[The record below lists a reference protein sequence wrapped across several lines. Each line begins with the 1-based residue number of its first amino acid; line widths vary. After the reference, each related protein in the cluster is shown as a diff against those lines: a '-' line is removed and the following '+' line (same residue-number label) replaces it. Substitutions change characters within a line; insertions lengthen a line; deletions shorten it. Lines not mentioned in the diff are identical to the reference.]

1 MTHLS
6 KREESLLSEI
16 LKNTDENN
24 NCDLNYWEN
33 RFSELNFAED
43 CVLRSSFAQLKNK
56 GMIDVFWADDIP
68 NYIVVLE
75 KGLSYFEERD
85 FYKEKDFIMNNYA
98 NNFYGDA
105 SGIQI
110 QQGNVGIQIQ
120 KNDEDIDISKVN
132 SIIQTL
138 NKYDS
143 VLDAEYGAETANDIR
158 KHKKELITEMNT
170 TKDKSRIR
178 DLLIYL
184 RDVSV
189 NVAGGVIASA
199 ICQLIANALR

>member
-33 RFSELNFAED
+33 RFSGLNFAED
-43 CVLRSSFAQLKNK
+43 CALRSSFAQLKNE

-68 NYIVVLE
+68 SYLVVLE
-75 KGLSYFEERD
+75 KGLSYFEGRD
-85 FYKEKDFIMNNYA
+85 FYKEKNFITNNYA

-110 QQGNVGIQIQ
+110 QQGNVGAQIQ
-120 KNDEDIDISKVN
+120 NNYKDVDISKVN

-158 KHKKELITEMNT
+158 KHKKELIMEMNT

-199 ICQLIANALR
+199 IYQLIANALR

>member
-16 LKNTDENN
+16 LKNTDKNN
-24 NCDLNYWEN
+24 MCDLNYWEN
-33 RFSELNFAED
+33 RFASLSAAED
-43 CVLRSSFAQLKNK
+43 TVLRSIFKQLKDK
-56 GMIDVFWADDIP
+56 EMIDVFWADDIP
-68 NYIVVLE
+68 NYLVVLE

-85 FYKEKDFIMNNYA
+85 FYEEKNFITNNYA
-98 NNFYGDA
+98 NNFYGDV

-110 QQGNVGIQIQ
+110 QQGNGGTQIQ
-120 KNDEDIDISKVN
+120 NNKDVDISKVN

-178 DLLIYL
+178 DILIYL

-189 NVAGGVIASA
+189 NVAGGVVASA
-199 ICQLIANALR
+199 IYQLIANVLR

>member
-16 LKNTDENN
+16 LKNTDKNN
-24 NCDLNYWEN
+24 KCDLNYWEN
-33 RFSELNFAED
+33 RFASLSAAED
-43 CVLRSSFAQLKNK
+43 TVLRSIFKQLKDK
-56 GMIDVFWADDIP
+56 EMIDVFWADDIP

-85 FYKEKDFIMNNYA
+85 FYKEKDVIMNNYA

-110 QQGNVGIQIQ
+110 QQGNVGTQIQ
-120 KNDEDIDISKVN
+120 NNNKDINISKVN

-143 VLDAEYGAETANDIR
+143 VLDAEYGAETAYDIR
-158 KHKKELITEMNT
+158 QHKNELINEMNT
-170 TKDKSRIR
+170 TKNRTKIR
-178 DLLIYL
+178 NILIYL

-189 NVAGGVIASA
+189 NVASGVIASA
-199 ICQLIANALR
+199 IYQLIANALR

>member
-33 RFSELNFAED
+33 RFSGLNFSED
-43 CVLRSSFAQLKNK
+43 CALRSSFAQLKNK